1 MQSRAG
7 GEHRKPMKQEGDN
20 NSETNFVRRQ
30 MTASS
35 PRFHGN
41 DARFWDWVVVVEGL
55 GWGLGVEERSEVE
68 WNSAHLL
75 AMTRC

>member
-7 GEHRKPMKQEGDN
+7 GEQRKPMKQEEDN

-41 DARFWDWVVVVEGL
+41 DARFWDWVVVVVE
-55 GWGLGVEERSEVE
+55 GLGVEERSEVE